1 MLEHTLLPETTS
13 EDLLSLEC
21 MARGFHE
28 PWFPHLGGR
37 KEMRP
42 ALHASKNMGPK
53 ALALTSQGCPTTH
66 HVLEGP
72 QDGRRDD
79 AQEQAQDV

>member
-1 MLEHTLLPETTS
+1 
-13 EDLLSLEC
+13 
-21 MARGFHE
+21 
-28 PWFPHLGGR
+28 
-37 KEMRP
+37 MRP